1 MPANFACKEPPDPEW
16 AEYNLSR
23 LKEAH
28 PTFAWQ
34 DLSEESLFRLKI
46 LLGFSPYATNIL
58 LRRKEVLTLFLREP
72 FPRPRGP
79 QALWRLFLKEG
90 ARLEDWREFARWLR
104 HLKQEEVIKILSQDL
119 AGERLS
125 RTTYA
130 LTRLADFFLKAG
142 LFWLTEKVFTPE
154 LRPRFLVFALGKHG
168 GRELNYSSDID
179 LVYFYQGHLR
189 EKETFTALAR
199 ELTRLLDTIIEGE
212 RLFRVDLRLRPGG
225 KDGELV
231 YTLKAGLSYYFYHSH
246 PFERLALLR
255 ARPVTGDLR
264 LGRAFLRALR
274 PVIYPRFLDYSFLE
288 HLKDLKERIS
298 REAARKGAERDLKLG
313 PGGIRE
319 IEFFVQAFQV
329 VYGGKDPG
337 LRVRNSLWAL
347 RKLARKRIIPEEEA
361 AFLKEAYLLLRNTE
375 HRLQTV
381 HFRQTYLLPTEEAA
395 LMRLSR
401 SLGYPGAEAFLAEL
415 ERTREGVNRIFRR
428 LFAPKRTGGGLKE
441 EIEAFFEGKR
451 PAKELSELLG
461 VSAHLLEDARRLA
474 RPLGPLGAKRGP
486 ILKEILSF
494 ALERASRL
502 KEKDKALAR
511 FLSFLEKL
519 GGRIS
524 FFHALRYHPEKIDD
538 LLAVFEKSQFLSHL
552 LNEAPAAAEALFRQE
567 ALPPL
572 EQRLKG
578 KETEEALSL
587 LRLTRNEELF
597 RLGYLD
603 LKEGLSPEA
612 LSAELSRLA
621 EEILSHTFALVLRE
635 AGLRG
640 GLSVFGMGSLGAR
653 ELGYRSDL
661 DLVFVSERGE
671 DLVPHTKAAQLFL
684 HYLTTPLP
692 EGPGWPVDTRLRPEG
707 RKGPLVVSLSGFLT
721 YYREEAALWEKL
733 ALVRL
738 RPVTGDQALA
748 ARVVKEIISLLTAS
762 SFGEEEAARVWEMRL
777 KMEKER
783 VTPGL
788 INLKVGPGGLSDL
801 EFALAFLELKNLK
814 KLKRLEGNV
823 LEALALL
830 TERGLLPEEEATR
843 LKENYLFLRRLEQ
856 LLVLLLDKAGEER
869 EYRAE
874 EILLTEEFLGQ
885 GVMDR
890 LKEAQEENRHFLKKA
905 LGVS

>member
-16 AEYNLSR
+16 AKYNLSR

-28 PTFAWQ
+28 PGFAWQ
-34 DLSEESLFRLKI
+34 DLSEEGLFRLKV

-58 LRRKEVLTLFLREP
+58 LRRKEVLALFSRKP

-79 QALWRLFLKEG
+79 QALWRLFLEEGKEID
-90 ARLEDWREFARWLR
+90 DWRDFSRWLR
-104 HLKQEEVIKILSQDL
+104 LIKQEEIVKILSLDL
-119 AGERLS
+119 AGEGLT

-130 LTRLADFFLKAG
+130 LTRLADFFLKAA
-142 LFWLTEKVFTPE
+142 LFWLTEKVFSPE
-154 LRPRFLVFALGKHG
+154 LRPRFLVFALGKLG

-199 ELTRLLDTIIEGE
+199 ELTRLLDTILEGE

-225 KDGELV
+225 KDGELI

-246 PFERLALLR
+246 PFERLALLK

-264 LGRAFLRALR
+264 LGRAFLRTLR

-288 HLKDLKERIS
+288 HLKDLKDRIS
-298 REAARKGAERDLKLG
+298 REAAKKGAERDLKLG

-319 IEFFVQAFQV
+319 IEFFCQAFQV
-329 VYGGKDPG
+329 VYGGKEPG
-337 LRVRNSLWAL
+337 LRTRNTLWAL
-347 RKLARKRIIPEEEA
+347 QKLARKRIIPAKEA
-361 AFLKEAYLLLRNTE
+361 SFLKEAYLLLRNTE

-395 LMRLSR
+395 LLRLAR

-415 ERTREGVNRIFRR
+415 EQTRKEVNRLFEQ
-428 LFAPKRTGGGLKE
+428 LFAPKHAEGGLRE
-441 EIEAFFEGKR
+441 EIRAFLEGKR

-461 VSAHLLEDARRLA
+461 VSPHLLEDARRLA
-474 RPLGPLGAKRGP
+474 RPVGPLGARRGP
-486 ILKEILSF
+486 LLKEILTF
-494 ALERASRL
+494 ALEKLPRL
-502 KEKDKALAR
+502 KRREQALAR

-524 FFHALRYHPEKIDD
+524 FFHALRYQPGKIDD
-538 LLAVFEKSQFLSHL
+538 LLTVFEKSQFLSHL

-572 EQRLKG
+572 GQRLKG

-603 LKEGLSPEA
+603 LKKGLSPET
-612 LSAELSRLA
+612 LSAGLSRLA

-635 AGLRG
+635 TGISG
-640 GLSVFGMGSLGAR
+640 GLSVFGLGSLGAR

-671 DLVPHTKAAQLFL
+671 DLVPHTKAAQLFI

-692 EGPGWPVDTRLRPEG
+692 EGPGYQVDTRLRPEG

-738 RPVTGDQALA
+738 APVAGDRALA
-748 ARVVKEIISLLTAS
+748 ARVLREITSLLAAIP
-762 SFGEEEAARVWEMRL
+762 FGRKEAAKLWEMRR

-801 EFALAFLELKNLK
+801 DFALFFLELKNLK
-814 KLKRLEGNV
+814 RLKRLEGNV
-823 LEALALL
+823 PKALALL
-830 TERGLLPEEEATR
+830 TEGGPISEKEAEK
-843 LKENYLFLRRLEQ
+843 LKESYLFLRRLEQ
-856 LLVLLLDKAGEER
+856 LLVLLLDKTREEK
-869 EYRAE
+869 EYRPE
-874 EILLTEEFLGQ
+874 EILLTEEFLGE
-885 GVMDR
+885 GVLER
-890 LKEAQEENRHFLKKA
+890 LKEAQEENRNFLKKA